1 LLVRVIIDE
10 PFVEKRAGATQR
22 AMTIGIVLLFGA
34 MFLSFNPRFVLLAY
48 GVLLVALVVVNWAGH
63 AAGKW
68 LRKPRVDQTLARA
81 LKGLSNDY
89 RLYSYLLPAE
99 HVMLSPTGLFIL
111 KVKLLDGRIS
121 CHGERWHRQFSLGR
135 LVRLLSEE
143 RLGNPSKQAQNETE
157 MVRRFVTSHLPDM
170 DVPMQPVV
178 LFVDPKAELSVVEP
192 TVPVVPLQD
201 LKAYLRKSTGEKA
214 MPRQMLKALT
224 DLFDEQ
230 AT

>member
-1 LLVRVIIDE
+1 VRTIINE
-10 PFVEKRAGATQR
+10 PLVEKRAGTAQR
-22 AMTIGIVLLFGA
+22 ALTIAVVMLFGA

-68 LRKPRVDQTLARA
+68 LRKPRVDQTFAKA
-81 LKGLSNDY
+81 LKGLSHDY

-111 KVKLLDGRIS
+111 KAKLLDGRIS

-135 LVRLLSEE
+135 LLRLLSEE
-143 RLGNPSKQAQNETE
+143 RLGNPSKQAQSETE
-157 MVRRFVTSHLPDM
+157 MVRRFVTSYLPDM

-178 LFVDPKAELSVVEP
+178 VFVDPKAELSVVEP
-192 TVPVVPLQD
+192 TVPVVPLRD
-201 LKAYLRKSTGEKA
+201 LRAYLRKPVGERA
-214 MPRQMLKALT
+214 MPREMLKTLT